1 MAASHWM
8 VSGDRSIC
16 FEPCCVG
23 SLTALQ
29 LLFGLKIIS
38 VTWKELK
45 LHCIKCMFI

>member
-8 VSGDRSIC
+8 VSGDRSVC
-16 FEPCCVG
+16 FGLCSVG

-38 VTWKELK
+38 VTWMEWK
-45 LHCIKCMFI
+45 LRCIKCMFM